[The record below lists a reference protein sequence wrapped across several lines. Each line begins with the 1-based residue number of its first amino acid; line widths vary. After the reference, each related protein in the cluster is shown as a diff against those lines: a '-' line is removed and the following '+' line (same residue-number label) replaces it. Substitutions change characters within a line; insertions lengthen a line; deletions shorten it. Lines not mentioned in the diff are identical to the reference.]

1 MKQACR
7 ECARRRKNGKSL
19 SDIPPLS
26 FVFVFTLLLSLL
38 NPFAAAQGSPPDAYE
53 GPPYNDDASTTTLNY
68 LTVDVGQDHTL
79 HSQSDRDWGIAVARG
94 PDDRENPFE
103 LSFSNLVIPPG
114 SFLRIDLYQDGLTS
128 DSLTVY
134 LPSDPPTV
142 PIRAQGLRFIYF
154 SVSPIGPVTPGMSYT
169 IKLRETSGA
178 NLPLAS
184 ALGSTKGRIE
194 WETVGLG
201 AAGSLRLHLIGHDFL
216 VGTPTGFNLWRSL
229 VDLSTGFP
237 GPFAKINPTLIPIPA
252 TPGPCPGGC
261 VTYDDSG
268 LTPSSIYLY
277 RVDLVYADN
286 STEVWG
292 GRDVALFTPP
302 AGTVVESAPSGWMLH

>member
-1 MKQACR
+1 MTRSVIARVERQGIFRRLLKHPAAC
-7 ECARRRKNGKSL
+7 
-19 SDIPPLS
+19 IT
-26 FVFVFTLLLSLL
+26 FLLVLALF
-38 NPFAAAQGSPPDAYE
+38 PIRAVAQGSPPDAYE
-53 GPPYNDDASTTTLNY
+53 GPPYNDDASTTTINY
-68 LTVDVGQDHTL
+68 LTVDVLQDHTL
-79 HSQSDRDWGIAVARG
+79 HSQSDIDWGIAVARG

-103 LSFSNLVIPPG
+103 LNFTNLDIPTSG
-114 SFLRIDLYQDGLTS
+114 TFLRVDLYQDGLTS
-128 DSLTVY
+128 EPLTVF
-134 LPSDPPTV
+134 LPFDPPTV

-154 SVSPIGPVTPGMSYT
+154 SISPEGPVTPSLSYT
-169 IKLRETSGA
+169 LELRETSGA

-201 AAGSLRLHLIGHDFL
+201 AAGSLRLHLVGHDFL

-237 GPFAKINPTLIPIPA
+237 GPFTKINPTLIPIPA

-277 RVDLVYADN
+277 RVDLVYSDN
-286 STEVWG
+286 TTEVWG

-302 AGTVVESAPSGWMLH
+302 AGTVAEFAPSGWMLH